1 MYSVFIYCTLICKL
15 CVYCTMCCV
24 AQKGARV
31 VAKAAALD
39 KGVRG
44 RNAHGDKAE
53 DKEIKALAKQMR
65 QVI

>member
-1 MYSVFIYCTLICKL
+1 
-15 CVYCTMCCV
+15 MCCV